1 MFVNYTLIDMEKLK
15 ILCHIFF
22 KREKKSNSNNLKEA
36 WVGEFTGTKNH
47 TQLFIIRTK
56 GENKD
61 KDEIFSET

>member
-15 ILCHIFF
+15 ILCHTFF
-22 KREKKSNSNNLKEA
+22 KIEKKSNSNNLKEA
-36 WVGEFTGTKNH
+36 WVGELTRTKNH

-61 KDEIFSET
+61 KEEIFWET